1 MLRREE
7 GETDLSTCATL
18 TGLGHE
24 FNDVPKVCQAFDQ
37 AVFLPLLSRARKWLG
52 PRSTLTFHPAVSRQ
66 CRWGTTD
73 KVGGL
78 TSPHRC
84 SPAPSSTDMSTSDAG
99 SEGVCQKPTNAVQRA
114 CEQAEIIQSP
124 HRRAEEMNRE
134 S

>member
-78 TSPHRC
+78 TSPIVGLLHQRTC
-84 SPAPSSTDMSTSDAG
+84 QPQMPAVKECARS
-99 SEGVCQKPTNAVQRA
+99 
-114 CEQAEIIQSP
+114 
-124 HRRAEEMNRE
+124 
-134 S
+134 